1 MRFVA
6 RRDAGP
12 GVVGVGE
19 ERRRVV
25 AVAVA
30 VIVVGHDRMV
40 GALVRSREIEAARIG
55 ERLRTRRGVLRV
67 GVPGA
72 HVVPGLVRHHV
83 ALRRSPHGEDV
94 VRMLGEVPHAGCGR
108 LRQRPAKPRR
118 AVGAA
123 RVDHRRNDV
132 RPDRVAHRGDGC
144 PGSRLLRDLI
154 EGVVEVSV
162 AVGIHGHHADQAEA
176 EGGVEPVVRQRAVHA
191 RNALLREV
199 RHAAAVRLRPR
210 RRRAVI
216 RDEHVDDRGGLVRR
230 CGGPFRR
237 NAIPDRV
244 KFRDAHAA
252 IHDGQRMRVDF
263 PDGHAVV

>member
-1 MRFVA
+1 
-6 RRDAGP
+6 
-12 GVVGVGE
+12 
-19 ERRRVV
+19 
-25 AVAVA
+25 
-30 VIVVGHDRMV
+30 
-40 GALVRSREIEAARIG
+40 
-55 ERLRTRRGVLRV
+55 
-67 GVPGA
+67 
-72 HVVPGLVRHHV
+72 
-83 ALRRSPHGEDV
+83 
-94 VRMLGEVPHAGCGR
+94 MLGEVPHAGFGR

-162 AVGIHGHHADQAEA
+162 AIGIHGHHADQAEA

-199 RHAAAVRLRPR
+199 RHAASVRLRPR

-244 KFRDAHAA
+244 KFRDAHAT